1 MGLCQVEIRR
11 RNFIPPDAFPYQT
24 PVALQ
29 YDSGNY
35 TATLEAAS
43 RAADVDGFAARRQ
56 QSEAN
61 GRPRGLGF
69 STYLEACGLAP
80 SAVVRSLIARDGL
93 SESAAVRVH
102 PTGSVT
108 EFTGPPSHGLG
119 TKPNFSQLYS
129 AKHGL
134 P

>member
-1 MGLCQVEIRR
+1 MGLSQVEIRR

-35 TATLEAAS
+35 TATLEAAL

-61 GRPRGLGF
+61 GRHRGLGF
-69 STYLEACGLAP
+69 STHLEACGTAP
-80 SAVVRSLIARDGL
+80 HDVAGSLDARAGPPHSAQ
-93 SESAAVRVH
+93 VRVH
-102 PTGSVT
+102 PPGQ
-108 EFTGPPSHGLG
+108 GPGLTHTASHG
-119 TKPNFSQLYS
+119 P
-129 AKHGL
+129 
-134 P
+134 